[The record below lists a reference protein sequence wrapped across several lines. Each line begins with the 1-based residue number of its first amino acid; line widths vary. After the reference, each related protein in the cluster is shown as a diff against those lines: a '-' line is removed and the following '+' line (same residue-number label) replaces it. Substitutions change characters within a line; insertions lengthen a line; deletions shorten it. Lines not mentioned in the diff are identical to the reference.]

1 MSNHVHGAST
11 TPRPDP
17 NAAVR
22 RELARDYHAPRPL
35 AWLMVLALI
44 VAGGTGLGGWL
55 TSPGGLLAASSSGQ
69 VVVQDTALHWSAGW
83 TLVHSASASGGS
95 VHASGT
101 AGASVSLVYYGSY
114 LQILGPIGHG
124 AGIARVTLD
133 GRTTS
138 VSTHATTFHA
148 RQVIFA
154 AGPPNRRHVLTIR
167 VAGTAGHP
175 FVAIDALVISPVLPA
190 AAPARGDRNPGPL
203 PTPTPTL
210 APAPTPTQGGS
221 DPTSPPTPA
230 PPTPA
235 PPTPTPTPT
244 PTPAP
249 QPPANP
255 AWVNV
260 LSDQFNSG
268 GVPAHWVSYDGP
280 YGSAPHNCA
289 SPSQAT
295 VSGGYLHM
303 TMSYLTAGTC
313 GAGWYTAGLSLTGFS
328 SIDQR
333 VTVRFR
339 VVPGPGFHSHFNLP
353 LRWPD
358 VDSSWP
364 AAGEEDF
371 FEGDWQGGIN
381 SFLHY
386 GSNNAQVVSSAYS
399 VDVTSWHTLQV
410 ARLNHVVTVAID
422 GSTIWSYAGSATTL
436 PNSLKHV
443 VLQQECSGNG
453 CPSGTSGREDIQ
465 IDWITIDDPS

>member
-83 TLVHSASASGGS
+83 TLVHSASASGGT

-175 FVAIDALVISPVLPA
+175 FVAIDALVISAVLPA
-190 AAPARGDRNPGPL
+190 AAPKQ
-203 PTPTPTL
+203 
-210 APAPTPTQGGS
+210 APAADAGRL
-221 DPTSPPTPA
+221 A
-230 PPTPA
+230 
-235 PPTPTPTPT
+235 
-244 PTPAP
+244 PAP